1 MIFGIKTR
9 RELKCEILDLES
21 RVCGANSKLLSF
33 SDKSNRDDA
42 KIKFYEDIFNRLI
55 FENNITDIPEGA
67 ILLELKDFN
76 LIGKTSEDIVE
87 ALEGVKEETE
97 TPKYNATLYCSDD
110 APYMYLSKKLTEGY
124 KYFAANFSKGK
135 IQFYLNNDGK
145 GIEIDS
151 NNRVRNKLIL
161 QHLQELYGF
170 IDGKNTLFFE
180 KIQIF

>member
-9 RELKCEILDLES
+9 RELKHDVLDLED
-21 RVCGANSKLLSF
+21 RIYRANSKLLAF

-42 KIKFYEDIFNRLI
+42 KIKFYEDIFNHLI
-55 FENNITDIPEGA
+55 FENGSTDIPEGSL
-67 ILLELKDFN
+67 LLELKEFS
-76 LIGKTSEDIVE
+76 LVGKTEE
-87 ALEGVKEETE
+87 AIETLEGVKEETE
-97 TPKYNATLYCSDD
+97 TPKYNATLYCSED

-124 KYFAANFSKGK
+124 KYFAANFSKGN

-161 QHLQELYGF
+161 QLLQELYGF
-170 IDGKNTLFFE
+170 IDGKNSLFFE